1 MEPEKHKIVAY
12 NIVKIGHYAHGHQY
26 AVKLKLDN
34 GELITKRLPGLFP
47 TKNNF
52 NEEPME
58 LQNKAHLAVFNLLQS
73 LHDEGPRPSGKY
85 KTCREAMAAYEE
97 WHGLNRRCDKRKFH
111 YLCKKFYDHY
121 GDAPITD
128 INDVTAQEFI
138 EKLIDHPYGYDTVRL
153 VITTASGM
161 IAWLKDE
168 RLWPGLNPF
177 STLLKR
183 YANRFM
189 PEEPENP
196 RFEEMEWEV
205 IMRAA
210 SAPEYRTARIFIEVA
225 RCTGLR
231 PSEICRLDM
240 KHIDRQKCSW
250 TVFVTKKA
258 GRPMYRKIAVP
269 QHIITYL
276 DNEGI
281 TGALPLVEIT
291 VARQIR
297 KLSGETSIKFTAKT
311 FRKDFACRMEEA
323 GADESIINVHQW
335 RGQTG
340 TLYKNYI
347 KFPDRAVK
355 LCRPYINLMFGEK
368 TRLVRAV

>member
-47 TKNNF
+47 TKSNF

-58 LQNKAHLAVFNLLQS
+58 IQNKAHLAVFNLLQS

-85 KTCREAMAAYEE
+85 KTCREAMTAYEE

-121 GDAPITD
+121 GDSPITD

-205 IMRAA
+205 IIQAA
-210 SAPEYRTARIFIEVA
+210 SAEEYRSTRIFIEVA

-231 PSEICRLDM
+231 PSEIFRLEM

-281 TGALPLVEIT
+281 TGALPLCETT

-297 KLSGETSIKFTAKT
+297 KLTAETGLKFTAKT

>member
-1 MEPEKHKIVAY
+1 MEPGKRNIVAY

-26 AVKLKLDN
+26 AVRLKLDN
-34 GELITKRLPGLFP
+34 GDVITKRLPGLFP
-47 TKNNF
+47 TKNNI
-52 NEEPME
+52 NDESVEI
-58 LQNKAHLAVFNLLQS
+58 QNKAHLAVFNLLQNM
-73 LHDEGPRPSGKY
+73 HEEGPRPSGKY
-85 KTCREAMAAYEE
+85 KTCREAMMAYEE
-97 WHGLNRRCDKRKFH
+97 WHGINRRCNKGKFH
-111 YLCKKFYDHY
+111 YLCNKFYKFY

-128 INDVTAQEFI
+128 INDVTAQNFI
-138 EKLIDHPYGYDTVRL
+138 ESLIDHPYGYDSVRL
-153 VITTASGM
+153 IITTASGM

-168 RLWPGLNPF
+168 RLWPGPNPY
-177 STLLKR
+177 SALMKR

-189 PEEPENP
+189 PQEPEDT
-196 RFEEMEWEV
+196 RFDEMEWEV
-205 IMRAA
+205 IMRTV
-210 SAPEYRTARIFIEVA
+210 SGVEYRTARIFIEVA

-231 PSEICRLDM
+231 PSEIYRLDM

-258 GRPMYRKIAVP
+258 GRPMYRKIAIP
-269 QHIITYL
+269 QHIISYL

-281 TGALPLVEIT
+281 TGALGLTEIT
-291 VARQIR
+291 VRRQLR
-297 KLSGETSIKFTAKT
+297 KLRAETNIDVTAKT
-311 FRKDFACRMEEA
+311 FRKDFACRMEET

>member
-1 MEPEKHKIVAY
+1 MDMEKKEIVAY
-12 NIVKIGHYAHGHQY
+12 SIIKIGHYLHGHQY
-26 AVKLKLDN
+26 AVRLKLDN
-34 GELITKRLPGLFP
+34 GEVMKKRLPGLFP
-47 TKNNF
+47 TKEDF
-52 NEEPME
+52 HEEPVE
-58 LQNKAHLAVFNLLQS
+58 VQNKAHLAVFNILQN
-73 LHDEGPRPSGKY
+73 LHEEGPRPTGRY
-85 KTCREAMAAYEE
+85 KTCREAMEAYEE
-97 WHGLNRRCDKRKFH
+97 WHGLNRRCHKRKFH
-111 YLCKKFYDHY
+111 YMCKKFNDFY
-121 GDAPITD
+121 GDRPITD

-138 EKLIDHPYGYDTVRL
+138 ESLIEHPYGYDTVRL
-153 VITTASGM
+153 IITTASGM

-168 RLWPGLNPF
+168 RHWPGFNPF
-177 STLLKR
+177 SGLMRR
-183 YANRFM
+183 YANRFL

-196 RFEEMEWEV
+196 RFDDVEMEV
-205 IMRAA
+205 IMRTA

-231 PSEICRLDM
+231 PSEICRLDA

-269 QHIITYL
+269 QQIITFL

-281 TGALPLVEIT
+281 TGELPLNETT

-297 KLSGETSIKFTAKT
+297 NLNTETKIVFTPKT
-311 FRKDFACRMEEA
+311 FRKDFACRMEET